1 MGEATSSGGS
11 SLVGP
16 YLKNHGYDRVLL
28 AGPTTRMVSGHLVLA
43 VGGDRP
49 CVRIHV
55 VHELSRELLDL
66 DKKNSRASNYLAP
79 IHLAA
84 MFHIVEQPT
93 SVRVAG
99 RLLK

>member
-1 MGEATSSGGS
+1 MSYMSF
-11 SLVGP
+11 
-16 YLKNHGYDRVLL
+16 
-28 AGPTTRMVSGHLVLA
+28 
-43 VGGDRP
+43 
-49 CVRIHV
+49 
-55 VHELSRELLDL
+55 SRELLDL
-66 DKKNSRASNYLAP
+66 DKENSRASDYLAP